1 MAERSSGS
9 KCQERVKGLSC
20 FLWVKEGHMTLGP
33 VQPSELIHSSTQ
45 KLTAKP
51 KSSSVLC
58 SSLMGNKGEGKEML
72 CGSGAQSRR
81 RVSLIS
87 GDDGFGCSWKYS
99 GKAVPHRDGREAH
112 ACNHEEKITQKL
124 VCEFFQSTDMPLWP
138 DRGLLC
144 FCRGVVALLKLRR
157 GKRQGRADVTLRF
170 HFLKA
175 EMTKR
180 KLHKGRR

>member
-1 MAERSSGS
+1 
-9 KCQERVKGLSC
+9 
-20 FLWVKEGHMTLGP
+20 MTLGP

-58 SSLMGNKGEGKEML
+58 SSLSKIQMGNKGEGKEML

-87 GDDGFGCSWKYS
+87 GGDGFGCSWKCS

-112 ACNHEEKITQKL
+112 ACDHGEKINQKL
-124 VCEFFQSTDMPLWP
+124 VWEFFQSTDMPL
-138 DRGLLC
+138 
-144 FCRGVVALLKLRR
+144 
-157 GKRQGRADVTLRF
+157 
-170 HFLKA
+170 
-175 EMTKR
+175 
-180 KLHKGRR
+180 